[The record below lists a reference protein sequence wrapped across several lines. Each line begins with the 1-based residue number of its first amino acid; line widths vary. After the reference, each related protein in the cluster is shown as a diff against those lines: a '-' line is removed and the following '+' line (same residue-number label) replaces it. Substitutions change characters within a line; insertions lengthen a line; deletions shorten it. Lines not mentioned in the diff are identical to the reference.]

1 MAKETGTIKR
11 VILGMICGIVL
22 FLLFMFFGGSEYL
35 MKFAKKTEE
44 ASIKLEVYEQKI
56 RESAE
61 EAKDKFKG
69 TVEAVEAVGGKIKD
83 AIDTGKETVTKVAD
97 KATEVAGSAAEVAG
111 NVAEIADDINNTAEK
126 AEDITTLSSP

>member
-44 ASIKLEVYEQKI
+44 ASVKLEVYEQKI

-61 EAKDKFKG
+61 EAKGRFKE
-69 TVEAVEAVGGKIKD
+69 TVEAVEAVGGKVKD
-83 AIDTGKETVTKVAD
+83 VIDKGKDTVTEVAD
-97 KATEVAGSAAEVAG
+97 KASELAGSAAE
-111 NVAEIADDINNTAEK
+111 IADNINDSAEK
-126 AEDITTLSSP
+126 VEEIRTLTSSDE